1 MEGQEDPGRESSL
14 LQIQDEIRLA
24 FGWSLEKDIEV
35 AKWLIDEVMRQGYPN
50 WSFHG
55 FDSNWFDIESELLSR
70 REGVCIVGAAVEK
83 YEVEKAIEKDCSLII
98 ADGSAGVFSELD
110 DPIEGW
116 NRTIAIVTDGDGGRG
131 LDEAIDRDVPLI
143 IHAHGDNRIAL
154 ESLISKLRDYPIS
167 LTHQTPKEILGM
179 RNPGGFTDGDR
190 AACIAISMGVELS
203 RIDLLGT
210 RSDMIGRYSGVT
222 NPERKLKK
230 LVWMKS
236 ILEKLGFVEIR

>member
-14 LQIQDEIRLA
+14 VQIQDEIRLA

-236 ILEKLGFVEIR
+236 ILEKLGFVGIR

>member
-210 RSDMIGRYSGVT
+210 RSDMVGKYSGAT
-222 NPERKLKK
+222 NPERKMKK
-230 LVWMKS
+230 LAWMKR
-236 ILEKLGFVEIR
+236 ILEDLGFVGIK

>member
-1 MEGQEDPGRESSL
+1 MEGQEDPLRKSNL

-24 FGWSLEKDIEV
+24 FGWSLERDVDV
-35 AKWLIDEVMRQGYPN
+35 AKWLVDEVMKQGYPN
-50 WSFHG
+50 WSFDG
-55 FDSNWFDIESELLSR
+55 FDSNWFNVKSKLLSR
-70 REGVCIVGAAVEK
+70 REFVCIVGAAAEK
-83 YEVEKAIEKDCSLII
+83 NEVEEAIEKDCSLII